1 MSARKAKM
9 ETNRV
14 TGKRRNFRNILSKG
28 LSKISILMNFRKE
41 K

>member
-1 MSARKAKM
+1 MSVRKVKM
-9 ETNRV
+9 EINRV
-14 TGKRRNFRNILSKG
+14 IGKRRNFRNIFSKG